1 MVGKQAMRHTDIA
14 MDHHWNL
21 EPSEAVAQ
29 EEVIEAG
36 SLNDATLAAINAA
49 VAAAV
54 AEALAAK

>member
-1 MVGKQAMRHTDIA
+1 